1 MMNYY
6 SRIFLLLFMF
16 HIISQ
21 YCSSQDAFTY
31 KKQPEEPQKL
41 LLSRIDLDL
50 PKLKEITICTDN
62 DTLIGYKLL
71 EYYRSRT
78 SIKHPIERNLR
89 SKALGKTA
97 SEKDIEIANDALN
110 HVFVGQSSYPRFFCG
125 KDIKWDYQ
133 PVADKEWVWQLNRMP
148 SWNSMGRVYWHTGDE
163 RYVEEWGEQLCDWVR
178 KNPNDENHEYAWRS
192 IEAGIRGYSWIEL
205 YQRFIDS
212 PSFTPQILVTFLNSL
227 YDHASYLMTKYS
239 SLSNWA
245 LMEAEGLATIGI
257 MFPEFKDAEKWKSEA
272 IRRLNNE
279 INLQVYPDGHQ
290 RELAIGYHIGS
301 IDWFLR
307 TYELA
312 KMNGIKNVFP
322 PSYIR
327 TIEKMC
333 EIPLKIG
340 HPDGRNAQF
349 GDAFTGMPGQY
360 KERFK
365 KWANLFQRDDFLY
378 LGTDGKK
385 GVAPDS
391 TAFCLPYS
399 GLYSMRSEWN
409 KNAIFLVLKCGPD
422 GGWHCHPDNGTF
434 ELSAGGRI
442 LMPDAGCYIY
452 SGDPEN
458 RAWFRQ
464 TKVHQTLTLNDENLN
479 YKPKLIYWNASDSL
493 DILVIENKSYENL
506 IHRRAV
512 FFVNKRYFVI
522 VDEAVGSALG
532 DVALHFQLAPGNS
545 LMNKEDF
552 SFRSDFNEGWNV
564 FVRTNTQEG
573 LEFVEEEG
581 QVSFEYTI
589 KEPRRAFAYQIT
601 KKDPNKHIHFL
612 TLVIPY
618 NSTIP
623 DIKIQSS
630 INSIDDIATSL
641 QLKVMEENIAKEIG
655 YNL

>member
-1 MMNYY
+1 
-6 SRIFLLLFMF
+6 MF
-16 HIISQ
+16 HIGYQ
-21 YCSSQDAFTY
+21 HCCRSQDTFLC
-31 KKQPEEPQKL
+31 KNQLCESQKL

-50 PKLKEITICTDN
+50 PQLKEIKKIGGN
-62 DTLIGYKLL
+62 DTSSSYRLL
-71 EYYRSRT
+71 DYYRSRT
-78 SIKHPIERNLR
+78 EIKHPIDRNLR
-89 SKALGKTA
+89 FKTLGKTA

-110 HVFVGQSSYPRFFCG
+110 HIFVGQPSYPRFFCG

-163 RYVEEWGEQLCDWVR
+163 RYAKEWGEQLCDWVR
-178 KNPNDENHEYAWRS
+178 KNPNDENHKYAWRS

-245 LMEAEGLATIGI
+245 LMEAEGLATIAI

-279 INLQVYPDGHQ
+279 IKLQVYPDGHQ
-290 RELAIGYHIGS
+290 RELAIGYHMGC

-312 KMNGIKNVFP
+312 KMNGIENAFP

-333 EIPLKIG
+333 EVPMKLC

-349 GDAFTGMPGQY
+349 GDAHTGIAGQY
-360 KERFK
+360 KNRFK
-365 KWANLFQRDDFLY
+365 KWAELFQRNDFLY
-378 LGTDGKK
+378 LATDGEK
-385 GVAPDS
+385 GTKPDS
-391 TAFCLPYS
+391 TAFSLPYS
-399 GLYSMRSEWN
+399 GLYSMRSGWN
-409 KNAIFLVLKCGPD
+409 KNAICLVLKCGPD
-422 GGWHCHPDNGTF
+422 GGWHCQPDNGTF

-452 SGDPEN
+452 SGDSVN

-479 YKPKLIYWNASDSL
+479 YKPKLIYCNATDSL

-506 IHRRAV
+506 VHRRAV
-512 FFVNKRYFVI
+512 FFVNKRYFII
-522 VDEAVGSALG
+522 VDEADGSALG
-532 DVALHFQLAPGNS
+532 DVAIHFQLAPGKAV
-545 LMNKEDF
+545 MNKKDF

-564 FVRTNTQEG
+564 FIRTNVQEG
-573 LEFVEEEG
+573 LELIEEEG

-589 KEPRRAFAYQIT
+589 KESRPAFAYKIA
-601 KKDPNKHIHFL
+601 KRNPNKNIHFL

-641 QLKVMEENIAKEIG
+641 QLKVMEENVAKEIG
-655 YNL
+655 YKL